1 VLDLGDENP
10 ADCGE
15 NSQQRE
21 RRHAC

>member
-1 VLDLGDENP
+1 VLDLGDEHP

-15 NSQQRE
+15 HSQQRE